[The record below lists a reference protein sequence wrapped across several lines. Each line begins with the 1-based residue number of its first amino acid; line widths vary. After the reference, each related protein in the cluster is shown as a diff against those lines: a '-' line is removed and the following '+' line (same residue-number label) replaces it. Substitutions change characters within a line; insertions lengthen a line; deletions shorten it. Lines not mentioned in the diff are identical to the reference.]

1 MAMMAMR
8 TVASSTP
15 GPCQAGWATIFIAAM
30 ETIHN
35 DHNDELRLDQ
45 VPEPEADWPTISA
58 FALTFNGYEV
68 WGSFQKCAQIAN
80 IANMACHSTLTELR
94 TCLFFEQRRWRHFG
108 DEPDEEAMEYIR
120 SVVQKIRAKLA
131 AGQRQ

>member
-1 MAMMAMR
+1 
-8 TVASSTP
+8 
-15 GPCQAGWATIFIAAM
+15 
-30 ETIHN
+30 
-35 DHNDELRLDQ
+35 
-45 VPEPEADWPTISA
+45 
-58 FALTFNGYEV
+58 
-68 WGSFQKCAQIAN
+68 
-80 IANMACHSTLTELR
+80 LR